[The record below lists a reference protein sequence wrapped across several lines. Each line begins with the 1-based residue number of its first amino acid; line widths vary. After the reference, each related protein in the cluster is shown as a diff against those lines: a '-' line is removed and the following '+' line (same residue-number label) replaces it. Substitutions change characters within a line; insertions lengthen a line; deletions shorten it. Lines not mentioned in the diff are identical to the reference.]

1 MFALIETIIGFA
13 AIMLVLSFLVK
24 SMTSVV
30 KNHIDYYS
38 KNLKGEVDRFVRGT
52 IGKTLE
58 ECSKKRPWLSQIQWQ
73 RLGEEFLSRENME
86 WLLTELGGDPNKLAK
101 EKEKLSARLEVHKA
115 NLQYA
120 FEKRT
125 KNISLL
131 IGLAF
136 CLFLNINA
144 VTIWDTLY
152 RDQDVR
158 AKFSSPE
165 FVEEAQDLA
174 AEYEE
179 KIRDLEEAIP
189 EAEEQNQEDL
199 EKQREA
205 LEKQRE
211 AVLGQISHFRGE
223 VTFGVGRIWTD
234 QTATWLDFFYEF
246 FGALLTGFLVSIGA
260 PYWHD
265 LLGLMVRARAGK
277 GR

>member
-1 MFALIETIIGFA
+1 M
-13 AIMLVLSFLVK
+13 
-24 SMTSVV
+24 
-30 KNHIDYYS
+30 
-38 KNLKGEVDRFVRGT
+38 
-52 IGKTLE
+52 
-58 ECSKKRPWLSQIQWQ
+58 
-73 RLGEEFLSRENME
+73 
-86 WLLTELGGDPNKLAK
+86 
-101 EKEKLSARLEVHKA
+101 
-115 NLQYA
+115 
-120 FEKRT
+120 
-125 KNISLL
+125 
-131 IGLAF
+131 GLAL

-158 AKFSSPE
+158 AKFSSLE
-165 FVEEAQDLA
+165 FVEEAQQLA
-174 AEYEE
+174 ADYEGQ
-179 KIRDLEEAIP
+179 IRDLEEAVP

-234 QTATWLDFFYEF
+234 QTATWSDFFYEF

-265 LLGLMVRARAGK
+265 LLGLMARARAGK